1 MITNNILGEIHLS
14 AALLA
19 TLLGTYILIA
29 KKGTKTHR
37 QVGMAYFG
45 MMLTVNITAFL
56 IYRLFGGFGIFHM
69 AAIFSLATLLV
80 GMIPILRGKTK
91 SSMIMHINFMYWSV
105 IGLYAAFVS
114 ETLTRI
120 PDKPFY
126 KMLGIAVLLTTA
138 AGAIGFRKYKNS
150 WIKKFTN

>member
-1 MITNNILGEIHLS
+1 MIANNILGEIHLY

-19 TLLGTYILIA
+19 TVLGTYILIA

-37 QVGMAYFG
+37 QIGMVYFG
-45 MMLTVNITAFL
+45 MMLTVNITAFM
-56 IYRLFGGFGIFHM
+56 IYRLYGGFGIFHL
-69 AAIFSLATLLV
+69 AAIFSLATLLA
-80 GMIPILRGKTK
+80 GMIPIMREK
-91 SSMIMHINFMYWSV
+91 SKSNMIKHISFMYWSV

-126 KMLGIAVLLTTA
+126 NMLGIAVLLTTA
-138 AGAIGFRKYKNS
+138 AGAIGFKRYKNS